1 MEQEQR
7 AWFVQQ
13 IKENE
18 WSMFNL
24 SMSILC
30 NEDDAA
36 DAAQEAICTAY
47 RKLDALRDHTKF
59 KAWILRILANECYRI
74 LRDKRRYMQ
83 VETLPETEVFD
94 VYQDGPS
101 ALWQAVSRLNED
113 MRSVIVLFYYE
124 DFNIKEIASILKI
137 SEANAKTRL
146 SRARKRL
153 KAMLEE
159 QV

>member
-1 MEQEQR
+1 
-7 AWFVQQ
+7 
-13 IKENE
+13 
-18 WSMFNL
+18 
-24 SMSILC
+24 
-30 NEDDAA
+30 
-36 DAAQEAICTAY
+36 
-47 RKLDALRDHTKF
+47 
-59 KAWILRILANECYRI
+59 
-74 LRDKRRYMQ
+74 MQ

-101 ALWQAVSRLNED
+101 VLWQAVSRLNED